1 MKGMT
6 RVKDIKKIILREK
19 TMVLSGMK
27 RVVAVGLVV
36 AVAGCA
42 PPASEEASPA
52 ASAPAPAAT
61 PAPAPAPA
69 TTAADLPPIQRQPS
83 VQAVID
89 EHLDAINKCD
99 WNRLMAQYPDNVEF
113 YLPGGQVVVGRLAVG
128 DLFRNFVRPVK
139 EGGLCGMNFVTER
152 AFTVD
157 GTINVQW
164 VANADFLAEPYR
176 GADAY
181 VTKDGLMW
189 AQVTTFR
196 GDEIK
201 MK

>member
-1 MKGMT
+1 MRKAFVAAIVVIAAACSSDAGGQGGTMT
-6 RVKDIKKIILREK
+6 
-19 TMVLSGMK
+19 
-27 RVVAVGLVV
+27 
-36 AVAGCA
+36 
-42 PPASEEASPA
+42 
-52 ASAPAPAAT
+52 
-61 PAPAPAPA
+61 
-69 TTAADLPPIQRQPS
+69 LPPIQRQPTAE
-83 VQAVID
+83 AVVA

-113 YLPGGQVVVGRLAVG
+113 FLPLGQVVRGREGVGE
-128 DLFRNFVRPVK
+128 LFRNFVKPAK
-139 EGGLCGMNFVTER
+139 DGGLCGLNFVTEHS
-152 AFTVD
+152 FTVD

-196 GDEIK
+196 ADEIK

>member
-1 MKGMT
+1 M
-6 RVKDIKKIILREK
+6 RHALI
-19 TMVLSGMK
+19 
-27 RVVAVGLVV
+27 
-36 AVAGCA
+36 VAGVVLI
-42 PPASEEASPA
+42 A
-52 ASAPAPAAT
+52 AACSSDAGGQAGT
-61 PAPAPAPA
+61 M
-69 TTAADLPPIQRQPS
+69 TLPPIKTQPNA
-83 VQAVID
+83 QAVVD

-99 WNRLMAQYPDNVEF
+99 WNRLMAQYPENVEF
-113 YLPGGQVVVGRLAVG
+113 FLPKGEVVRGRAAVG
-128 DLFRNFVRPVK
+128 ELFRNFVKPAK
-139 EGGLCGMNFVTER
+139 EGGLCGMHFVTEH

-164 VANADFLAEPYR
+164 VANADFLAEPYK

-196 GDEIK
+196 ADEIK

>member
-1 MKGMT
+1 MKGVMDMKGIP
-6 RVKDIKKIILREK
+6 RWRE
-19 TMVLSGMK
+19 TMMLSGIK

-42 PPASEEASPA
+42 SPANEEAAPA
-52 ASAPAPAAT
+52 ASAPAPAAA
-61 PAPAPAPA
+61 PAPTPAPAPA
-69 TTAADLPPIQRQPS
+69 TTTVDLPPIQRQPT
-83 VQAVID
+83 VQVVID

-128 DLFRNFVRPVK
+128 DLFRNFVKPVK
-139 EGGLCGMNFVTER
+139 DGGLCGMNFVTER